1 MQTLTKKEFAGFL
14 GRYILTPILS
24 QRTVLAT
31 VSAALVLLALTQAM
45 ALLLIKGFMAA
56 FFTDAARQVVT
67 LSDLLPSNLSSV
79 ASILPNT
86 SFPRGVMVWAV
97 PLSIFV
103 VGLLKAFASY
113 SYNIGLSRMTL
124 RVAQNYREKVF
135 ASAMKLPWLS
145 SSSRSAGD
153 WMTIIMADAAFIQTR
168 LSDFALAFLKDTV
181 LILSCLATLWFI
193 HWPAALGL
201 CLLAPIIAWQM
212 GRAGKKIAWYAE
224 AFQSALGVLASI
236 VLGIRG
242 RFRYM
247 RAQHGEELEVRKFH
261 DKNVSYLK
269 MMTGSIFI
277 RSLIAPGMEL
287 LGFLFFAFFIFGW
300 SRRLPGFQVEPELV
314 LQFFVALGLI
324 LKPARELGEQVAR
337 WSETIGGLKRS
348 MSVIRA
354 VESFESSDYSIN
366 EKSGEPCRFSVLS
379 IRKIGIFYGERSAF
393 SADKLEIGV
402 GSTVAVV
409 GPSGSGKSS
418 LLRVISGLVPP
429 KMWDCNV
436 NWADLRSASSLVSQS
451 PFLFKD
457 TIRNNLL
464 YGYTGRED
472 GDDLDARLWACLS
485 AVNMSTFLRELPGGL
500 NTMFNPLDS
509 NLSGGQ
515 VQRLVIARALLR
527 DPQVLLLD
535 EATSAVDVAS
545 EFEITQSVIDDAKR
559 NHRVLIAVTHRL
571 QWLSLYDQV
580 WFVEDGRVVFTGSF
594 EAIQKQ
600 ERFRSFISTEGQ
612 L

>member
-1 MQTLTKKEFAGFL
+1 
-14 GRYILTPILS
+14 
-24 QRTVLAT
+24 
-31 VSAALVLLALTQAM
+31 
-45 ALLLIKGFMAA
+45 
-56 FFTDAARQVVT
+56 
-67 LSDLLPSNLSSV
+67 
-79 ASILPNT
+79 
-86 SFPRGVMVWAV
+86 
-97 PLSIFV
+97 
-103 VGLLKAFASY
+103 
-113 SYNIGLSRMTL
+113 
-124 RVAQNYREKVF
+124 
-135 ASAMKLPWLS
+135 
-145 SSSRSAGD
+145 
-153 WMTIIMADAAFIQTR
+153 
-168 LSDFALAFLKDTV
+168 
-181 LILSCLATLWFI
+181 
-193 HWPAALGL
+193 
-201 CLLAPIIAWQM
+201 
-212 GRAGKKIAWYAE
+212 
-224 AFQSALGVLASI
+224 
-236 VLGIRG
+236 
-242 RFRYM
+242 
-247 RAQHGEELEVRKFH
+247 
-261 DKNVSYLK
+261 
-269 MMTGSIFI
+269 
-277 RSLIAPGMEL
+277 
-287 LGFLFFAFFIFGW
+287 LFFAFFIFGW

-366 EKSGEPCRFSVLS
+366 EKSGEPDRFSVLS
-379 IRKIGIFYGERSAF
+379 IRKIDIFYGERSAF
-393 SADKLEIGV
+393 SADNLEISI

-436 NWADLRSASSLVSQS
+436 SWSDLRAVSALVSQS

-464 YGYTGRED
+464 YGYTGREA
-472 GDDLDARLWACLS
+472 GDDLEARLWACLD
-485 AVNMSTFLRELPGGL
+485 AVNMSTFFRELPAGL

-559 NHRVLIAVTHRL
+559 HQRVLIAVTHRL

-580 WFVEDGRVVFTGSF
+580 WFVEDGRVMFTGSF
-594 EAIQKQ
+594 EAIQKH

>member
-1 MQTLTKKEFAGFL
+1 MQTLTNKEFAGFL

-24 QRTVLAT
+24 QRSVLAA
-31 VSAALVLLALTQAM
+31 VCAALCLLAVTQAM

-56 FFTDAARQVVT
+56 FFIDASRQAVT
-67 LSDLLPSNLSSV
+67 LSDLVPINLSSV
-79 ASILPNT
+79 ADILPKT
-86 SFPRGVMVWAV
+86 SFPRDVMVWAV
-97 PLSIFV
+97 PLSIFM

-113 SYNIGLSRMTL
+113 SYNLGLSRMTL
-124 RVAQNYREKVF
+124 RVAQNYREQVF
-135 ASAMKLPWLS
+135 ESAMKLPWLS

-168 LSDFALAFLKDTV
+168 LTDFALAFLKDTV

-201 CLLAPIIAWQM
+201 FLLAPIIAWQM

-224 AFQSALGVLASI
+224 AFQSALGVLASM

-247 RAQHGEELEVRKFH
+247 RAQHGEELEVRRFH
-261 DKNVSYLK
+261 DKNLSYLK

-354 VESFESSDYSIN
+354 VESFESSDYSNN
-366 EKSGEPCRFSVLS
+366 EKSGELGRFSVLS
-379 IRKIGIFYGERSAF
+379 IRKIEIFYGERSAF
-393 SADKLEIGV
+393 SANNLEIGI

-418 LLRVISGLVPP
+418 LLRVLSGLVPP

-472 GDDLDARLWACLS
+472 GDDLDARLWACLN
-485 AVNMSTFLRELPGGL
+485 AVNMSKFVKESPAGL

-515 VQRLVIARALLR
+515 IQRLVIARALLR

-559 NHRVLIAVTHRL
+559 HQRVLISVTHRL

-580 WFVEDGRVVFTGSF
+580 WFVEDGRVMFTGSY